1 MDGNQLLPRTPD
13 STGVQQAA
21 DAASCFEGFFF
32 AAGEG
37 INPASPRPPVHPHV
51 LDLSLPPLPSLPGVN
66 KVADRERQGKKAGA
80 RQGKGRVD
88 GKSRNRRCG
97 VIDLK
102 LEPPIR
108 G

>member
-1 MDGNQLLPRTPD
+1 M
-13 STGVQQAA
+13 QQAA
-21 DAASCFEGFFF
+21 DAASCFEGVFF

-51 LDLSLPPLPSLPGVN
+51 LDLSLPPFPSLPGVN

-102 LEPPIR
+102 LGPPIR